1 MDDKIRKILIVDDSA
16 TTRSLIA
23 SILGQIGEVAIIEA
37 RSGFEALKILPS
49 DRFDLVVTDINM
61 PDINGLEVVSFLKN
75 HPHYKDIPVI
85 IISTERTSKDR
96 HKGLMLGAVEYLTKP
111 FDTQI
116 LFETVEKILVHK

>member
-1 MDDKIRKILIVDDSA
+1 MRKILIVDDSA